1 MVRLVIYLLAIAL
14 VAAGLGWLADR
25 PGTLQI
31 AWQGYDI
38 ETSVFRAVVILAATI
53 ATAVF
58 LWSVVKAIWNSPAAM
73 GQRIVRRRQKRGLD
87 ALSSGLIAASAGD
100 GALASRFA
108 QLARKSLPHEPL
120 TQLLRAQAAQLS
132 GDRGTARRIYEAM
145 LSSPETEQ
153 LGLRGLYLEA
163 KHEGAGEA
171 ALQYADRALKA
182 NPKLGW
188 SSDALFGL
196 QCKQHDWAGALETLA
211 GAKRGGQIAKADG
224 DRKRAVLLTARAIE
238 LEDGDPD
245 KALQLAVEAHTLA
258 PELVPAATVAGRI
271 LAARGQT
278 AKAAKVLQK
287 TWARSPHPD
296 LAYTYAYARV
306 GDSTRDRLDRIRQ
319 LAALSPHSIESPI
332 AVATTAIEARLFEEA
347 RAALA
352 PLIPDR
358 TTQRVAT
365 LMARIEAGENGAQG
379 RVREWLARAAT
390 CARDPMWV
398 ADGIISDRW
407 EPVSAD
413 GRLDAFEWRVPVEAK
428 DATRA
433 EIDANR
439 LEELLAISARDDDDV
454 VTAAVVTTDTSA
466 TRVEAEEA
474 SIAPAADVP
483 ADEASEAPDA
493 ADTGEVV
500 ADDRPAVPANKSNGS
515 SERRSS
521 DEIVSPRPPDDPGT
535 DDQDTV
541 AEQPY
546 ARRSYRA
553 VS

>member
-1 MVRLVIYLLAIAL
+1 MVRLVIYLLTIAL

-38 ETSVFRAVVILAATI
+38 ETSVFRAVVILAAII

-58 LWSVVKAIWNSPAAM
+58 LWSVLKTIWNSPAAM

-100 GALASRFA
+100 SALASRYA

-145 LSSPETEQ
+145 LTSPETEQ

-163 KHEGAGEA
+163 QREGAGEA
-171 ALQYADRALKA
+171 ALQYAGRAIKA

-188 SSDALFGL
+188 SSDALFEL
-196 QCKQHDWAGALETLA
+196 QCKQHDWGGALETLA
-211 GAKRGGQIAKADG
+211 GAKRGGQVSKADG
-224 DRKRAVLLTARAIE
+224 DRRRAVLLTARAIE

-245 KALQLAVEAHTLA
+245 KALQFAVEAHTLA

-296 LAYTYAYARV
+296 IAYTYAYARV
-306 GDSTRDRLDRIRQ
+306 GDSTRDRLDRVRQ

-332 AVATTAIEARLFEEA
+332 AIASTAIEARLFEEA

-352 PLIPDR
+352 PLIHDR
-358 TTQRVAT
+358 LTQRVAT

-390 CARDPMWV
+390 AARDPVWI
-398 ADGIISDRW
+398 ADSVISDHW
-407 EPVSAD
+407 APVSVD
-413 GRLDAFEWRVPVEAK
+413 GRLDAFEWRVPVESK
-428 DATRA
+428 DAARA

-454 VTAAVVTTDTSA
+454 VTAAVVTTDAGTEK
-466 TRVEAEEA
+466 VEAEEVATTSILGVEPDKEAEA
-474 SIAPAADVP
+474 SDTTETDAPAEPQPLA
-483 ADEASEAPDA
+483 ASRKA
-493 ADTGEVV
+493 
-500 ADDRPAVPANKSNGS
+500 NGS
-515 SERRSS
+515 TEALVS
-521 DEIVSPRPPDDPGT
+521 DHVVTPRPPDDPGT
-535 DDQDTV
+535 DEQEAV
-541 AEQPY
+541 AEQPF